1 MFTSNSYNPDSQ
13 PLGHYRGYPVYLT
26 TVLVGVHILSMLVGV
41 LSPAV
46 VAESMIFAP
55 GWIGNWAQVWRWV
68 TYAFVHQ
75 PSLWFV
81 LNMYFLFR
89 YGMEIEKIFG
99 RKTLARLYGGL
110 ILLPPLLVTVFYMLG
125 GGRTPG
131 YPLQGTDL
139 SHFCMFLGFCMLYP
153 GALMFCS
160 LPWLTLKLAGSIFLA
175 IYILS
180 DIASRQWIHLVLML
194 SNLGLTYA
202 ILRRAGLTPRFEAI
216 KDALREALPSR
227 RPAASTPPR
236 LPGQPQPRRRSEPA
250 ATPSRYYEPKIKPKP
265 DLAPERKAVE
275 DIDAILDKIARSG
288 MDSLTDAEKSAL
300 QRASSRLK
308 DTDY

>member
-13 PLGHYRGYPVYLT
+13 PLAHYRGYPIYLA
-26 TVLVGVHILSMLVGV
+26 TVLVGLHILSMLLGV
-41 LSPAV
+41 FSPAAL
-46 VAESMIFAP
+46 AEGMMFAP
-55 GWIGNWAQVWRWV
+55 GWVGSWAQVWRWV
-68 TYAFVHQ
+68 TYAFVQQ

-110 ILLPPLLVTVFYMLG
+110 ILLPPLLVTLFYVID
-125 GGRTPG
+125 GGRSPG
-131 YPLQGTDL
+131 YPLAGTDL
-139 SHFCMFLGFCMLYP
+139 SHFCMFLGICLLYP

-180 DIASRQWIHLVLML
+180 DLASRQWTHLLLLLANV
-194 SNLGLTYA
+194 GLTYF

-216 KDALREALPSR
+216 KDALREAMPAR
-227 RPAASTPPR
+227 RPAAAAPR
-236 LPGQPQPRRRSEPA
+236 LPGQPAPRRRGDAPA
-250 ATPSRYYEPKIKPKP
+250 APSRYYEPKIKPKP

-275 DIDAILDKIARSG
+275 EIDGILDKIAKSG
-288 MDSLTDAEKSAL
+288 MDSLTAAEKTAL
-300 QRASSRLK
+300 QNASSRLK